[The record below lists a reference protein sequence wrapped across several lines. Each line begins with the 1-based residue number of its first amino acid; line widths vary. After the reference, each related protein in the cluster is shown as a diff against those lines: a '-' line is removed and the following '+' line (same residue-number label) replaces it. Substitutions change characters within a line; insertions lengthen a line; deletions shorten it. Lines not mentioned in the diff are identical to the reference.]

1 MDCSKS
7 GANERAMA
15 SGKPIP
21 HQGIDQE
28 LAMGLPVLGVD
39 AEVLRE

>member
-1 MDCSKS
+1 MDCSKN

-28 LAMGLPVLGVD
+28 LAMVCEAGAARGNVLK
-39 AEVLRE
+39 